1 VLLSKQEQYN
11 SAFVALCYFN
21 YLKRDPDPQGHEYW
35 LQALKSNSNDLSAV
49 INGFISSG
57 EYRSRFWS
65 ALKSEVKLGHSQNHL
80 AVAGGYVVDALVYKK
95 AAHPPATARWF

>member
-1 VLLSKQEQYN
+1 MLLSKPELYN

-35 LQALKSNSNDLSAV
+35 LRALKENSNDFSAV

-57 EYRSRFWS
+57 EYRSRFW
-65 ALKSEVKLGHSQNHL
+65 
-80 AVAGGYVVDALVYKK
+80 
-95 AAHPPATARWF
+95 